1 MRRRDEELEADQW
14 LGDDELQQRIA
25 DHIETDQSFWSGGV
39 KRMARPVIEVDAVGG
54 IVTLTGVVR
63 TRSDRRRADLIARAL
78 GARSVDN
85 RLHIQGE
92 DDATAS

>member
-1 MRRRDEELEADQW
+1 MGTPRMTNELE
-14 LGDDELQQRIA
+14 
-25 DHIETDQSFWSGGV
+25 
-39 KRMARPVIEVDAVGG
+39 KRRPPRCRRWEAVGVIEVDAFGG

-85 RLHIQGE
+85 RLHIEGE
-92 DDATAS
+92 ADATAS